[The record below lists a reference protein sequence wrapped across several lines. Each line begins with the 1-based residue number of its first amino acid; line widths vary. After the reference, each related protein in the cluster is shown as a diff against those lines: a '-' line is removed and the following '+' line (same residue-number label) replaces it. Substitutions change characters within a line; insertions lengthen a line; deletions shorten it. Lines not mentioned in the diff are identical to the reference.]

1 MRAALI
7 GFLILAAADPAR
19 AGEAD
24 VLEASATCSPESVC
38 TFSVAVR
45 HADEGWDHYADRW
58 QVLSMDGE
66 ILATRILRPP
76 HVEEQPF
83 VTVRGVE
90 RHPLTAPIVALRRQ
104 RDTAS
109 RGSVFFQYFVHQRRQ
124 WRELEQRHPL

>member
-24 VLEASATCSPESVC
+24 VLEASATCSRESVC

-45 HADEGWDHYADRW
+45 HDDEGWDHYADRW

-66 ILATRILRPP
+66 ILATRILRHP

-83 VTVRGVE
+83 TRSLDKVELPEGSTSVRIRAGDSVHGLGGAE
-90 RHPLTAPIVALRRQ
+90 VVVPLPKPG
-104 RDTAS
+104 S
-109 RGSVFFQYFVHQRRQ
+109 RPR
-124 WRELEQRHPL
+124 